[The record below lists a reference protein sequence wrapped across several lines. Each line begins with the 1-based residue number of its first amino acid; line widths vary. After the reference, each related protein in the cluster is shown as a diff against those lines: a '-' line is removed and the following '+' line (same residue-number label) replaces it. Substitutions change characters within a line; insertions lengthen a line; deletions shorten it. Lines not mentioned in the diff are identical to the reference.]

1 MPYCSL
7 EEAWAPVSY
16 KKSDVYDKEGDSI
29 YPEICAAGTTNEP
42 VAPAQPPQRIMKS
55 ARVSRMPLMKEVI
68 LHSSGGESTD
78 NQSNQKPVRSQP
90 KKRKPA
96 AKRFDDS
103 IDQIIANVEEGN
115 HSSEEEPFDFN
126 STYKELSKEFDDDKN
141 EIIKNLI
148 AQNEK
153 LKSLLKKSTA
163 STSKGIFNIGDFI
176 IVFLLGIIML
186 FVLDY
191 IYRIAISRNR

>member
-16 KKSDVYDKEGDSI
+16 KKSDVYDKDGDSI
-29 YPEICAAGTTNEP
+29 YPEICAATSNEP
-42 VAPAQPPQRIMKS
+42 VAPAQTQRIMKS
-55 ARVSRMPLMKEVI
+55 PKVSRMPLMKEVI
-68 LHSSGGESTD
+68 LHSSGGGSDNESD
-78 NQSNQKPVRSQP
+78 QKPNRTQT
-90 KKRKPA
+90 KKKKTVS
-96 AKRFDDS
+96 KRFDDS

-115 HSSEEEPFDFN
+115 HSEEDPLDFN
-126 STYKELSKEFDDDKN
+126 STYKELSREFDDDKN

-153 LKSLLKKSTA
+153 LKSLLKKTSST
-163 STSKGIFNIGDFI
+163 TSKGIFNIGDFI
-176 IVFLLGIIML
+176 IVLLLGIIML

>member
-16 KKSDVYDKEGDSI
+16 KKSDVYDKDGDSI
-29 YPEICAAGTTNEP
+29 YPELCATNEP
-42 VAPAQPPQRIMKS
+42 AASATQNQRIVKS
-55 ARVSRMPLMKEVI
+55 SKVGRMPLMKEVI
-68 LHSSGGESTD
+68 LQSSGGSDTE
-78 NQSNQKPVRSQP
+78 SNQMVMNRPPV
-90 KKRKPA
+90 KKRKN
-96 AKRFDDS
+96 KRPDDS

-115 HSSEEEPFDFN
+115 HSDDDPIDLN
-126 STYKELSKEFDDDKN
+126 SSYKELSKEFDDDKN
-141 EIIKNLI
+141 EIIRNLI

-153 LKSLLKKSTA
+153 LKSLLKKTS
-163 STSKGIFNIGDFI
+163 SSSSKGIFNIGDFI

>member
-42 VAPAQPPQRIMKS
+42 VAPAQTPQRIMKS

-68 LHSSGGESTD
+68 LHNSESTD

-90 KKRKPA
+90 KKRKSA

>member
-16 KKSDVYDKEGDSI
+16 KKSDVYDKDGDSI
-29 YPEICAAGTTNEP
+29 YPELCATNEP
-42 VAPAQPPQRIMKS
+42 AAAQNQRIMKPPS
-55 ARVSRMPLMKEVI
+55 KISRMPLMKEVI
-68 LHSSGGESTD
+68 LQSSGGGSTD
-78 NQSNQKPVRSQP
+78 TESNQMVVSRAPPV
-90 KKRKPA
+90 KRKS
-96 AKRFDDS
+96 KRPHDS

-115 HSSEEEPFDFN
+115 HSDDDPIDLN
-126 STYKELSKEFDDDKN
+126 SSYKELSKEYDDDKN

-153 LKSLLKKSTA
+153 LKSLLKKTS
-163 STSKGIFNIGDFI
+163 SSSSKGIFNIGDFI
-176 IVFLLGIIML
+176 IVLLLGIIML

>member
-29 YPEICAAGTTNEP
+29 YPEICAAGTTNNEP
-42 VAPAQPPQRIMKS
+42 VAPAQTPQRIMKS

-68 LHSSGGESTD
+68 LHNSESTD

>member
-16 KKSDVYDKEGDSI
+16 KKSDVYDKDGDSI

-42 VAPAQPPQRIMKS
+42 AQAPQRIMK
-55 ARVSRMPLMKEVI
+55 APRVSRMPQMKEVI
-68 LHSSGGESTD
+68 LHSSGSDNESI
-78 NQSNQKPVRSQP
+78 QKPNRIQM
-90 KKRKPA
+90 KKKKPS

-126 STYKELSKEFDDDKN
+126 STYKEMSKEFDDDKN

-153 LKSLLKKSTA
+153 LKSLLKKATA

-176 IVFLLGIIML
+176 IVFLLGVIML

>member
-29 YPEICAAGTTNEP
+29 YPEICAATNEP
-42 VAPAQPPQRIMKS
+42 MASSQTPQRIMKS

-96 AKRFDDS
+96 TKRFDDS

-115 HSSEEEPFDFN
+115 HSSEEEPLDFN

-153 LKSLLKKSTA
+153 LKSMLKKSTA

-176 IVFLLGIIML
+176 IVFLLGVIML

>member
-29 YPEICAAGTTNEP
+29 YPEICAAGTSNEP
-42 VAPAQPPQRIMKS
+42 MASSVQTPQRIMKS

-68 LHSSGGESTD
+68 LHSSESTD

-90 KKRKPA
+90 KKRKPV

-176 IVFLLGIIML
+176 IVFLLGVIML

>member
-16 KKSDVYDKEGDSI
+16 KKSDVYDNDGDSI
-29 YPEICAAGTTNEP
+29 YPELCATNEP
-42 VAPAQPPQRIMKS
+42 PVQQVSKNPRITKS
-55 ARVSRMPLMKEVI
+55 SVVSRMPLMKEVV
-68 LHSSGGESTD
+68 LQSSGGGSSSERPP
-78 NQSNQKPVRSQP
+78 PV
-90 KKRKPA
+90 KRRNRAPPSV
-96 AKRFDDS
+96 DS

-115 HSSEEEPFDFN
+115 HSDDEPVDIN
-126 STYKELSKEFDDDKN
+126 STYKELSREYDDDKN
-141 EIIKNLI
+141 EIIRNLI

-153 LKSLLKKSTA
+153 LKSLLKKKSSA
-163 STSKGIFNIGDFI
+163 SNGIFNIGDFI

-191 IYRIAISRNR
+191 IYRIAISRK